1 MTNDRHEDGRDPTV
15 PGFVPEWVDAV
26 RETYHAPPGAPREEM
41 WAAIEAGMTAASGPG
56 TGTDPAQDADVDG
69 VIDLV
74 GGRARREP
82 RPGSAR
88 PRRLRSAAP
97 WAVAAAALL
106 VLGIGIG
113 RWSAAGPLLP
123 TGTANAPAG
132 GTIAEAPAPDG
143 SGLELAA
150 RMHFGRTESL
160 LATVRSDAR
169 AGRVDGSVG
178 PWARTLL
185 AQTRLLMDARGETR
199 DDVQQ
204 LLSDLELVLV
214 QVLGATE
221 ASGMDEER
229 AREELDLMIR
239 SLERGEILPRIRS
252 AAPSTMAGA

>member
-1 MTNDRHEDGRDPTV
+1 MTNDRHEDGRDPAE
-15 PGFVPEWVDAV
+15 PGPAPEWVDAV
-26 RETYHAPPGAPREEM
+26 RDTYHAPPEAPREDM
-41 WAAIEAGMTAASGPG
+41 WAAIRAGMAASDGPG
-56 TGTDPAQDADVDG
+56 RATDEVVD
-69 VIDLV
+69 LARE
-74 GGRARREP
+74 RARREAGGGSTWP
-82 RPGSAR
+82 RLLSSPAR
-88 PRRLRSAAP
+88 

-113 RWSAAGPLLP
+113 RWSATTGLVPP
-123 TGTANAPAG
+123 TGTTSGPAG
-132 GTIAEAPAPDG
+132 GTVAEAPARDA

-169 AGRVDGSVG
+169 TGRVDESVG

-185 AQTRLLMDARGETR
+185 SQTRLLMDARGEAH

>member
-1 MTNDRHEDGRDPTV
+1 MTNDRREDGRDPTE
-15 PGFVPEWVDAV
+15 PGTVPEWVDAV
-26 RETYHAPPGAPREEM
+26 RETYHAPPDAPREEM
-41 WAAIEAGMTAASGPG
+41 WAAIQAGMTEPG
-56 TGTDPAQDADVDG
+56 APETGTEDV
-69 VIDLV
+69 VDLERE
-74 GGRARREP
+74 RARRRDP
-82 RPGSAR
+82 SGPAR
-88 PRRLRSAAP
+88 ASSLRSAAP

-113 RWSAAGPLLP
+113 RWSAAGPVLP
-123 TGTANAPAG
+123 TGTANTPAG
-132 GTIAEAPAPDG
+132 GTVAEVPTPDA

-169 AGRVDGSVG
+169 TGRVDGSVG

-185 AQTRLLMDARGETR
+185 AQTRLLMDARGDTR

-221 ASGMDEER
+221 ASGMDDER

-252 AAPSTMAGA
+252 AAPSAMAGA

>member
-1 MTNDRHEDGRDPTV
+1 MTHDRHEDGQDPTD
-15 PGFVPEWVDAV
+15 PGAVPEWVDAV
-26 RETYHAPPGAPREEM
+26 RDTYHAPPEAPRDEM
-41 WAAIEAGMTAASGPG
+41 WAAIQAGMAASDGPG
-56 TGTDPAQDADVDG
+56 GATDG
-69 VIDLV
+69 VVDLARE
-74 GGRARREP
+74 RARREP
-82 RPGSAR
+82 RGGSAW
-88 PRRLRSAAP
+88 PRLLRSPAR

-113 RWSAAGPLLP
+113 RWSATTGPVPP
-123 TGTANAPAG
+123 TGTASGPAG
-132 GTIAEAPAPDG
+132 GTVAEAPGA

-169 AGRVDGSVG
+169 TGRVDESVG
-178 PWARTLL
+178 PWARALL
-185 AQTRLLMDARGETR
+185 SQTRLLMDARGETP

-214 QVLGATE
+214 QVLGAAETR
-221 ASGMDEER
+221 GMDQER

>member
-1 MTNDRHEDGRDPTV
+1 MTNDRHEDGPGPTG
-15 PGFVPEWVDAV
+15 PESTPEWLEAV
-26 RETYHAPPGAPREEM
+26 RETYHAPPEAPREDM
-41 WAAIEAGMTAASGPG
+41 WAAIRAGMTAEGPDATTGGVVDLEGERTRRRGPSGPAK
-56 TGTDPAQDADVDG
+56 PW
-69 VIDLV
+69 L
-74 GGRARREP
+74 
-82 RPGSAR
+82 
-88 PRRLRSAAP
+88 LRSAAP

-113 RWSAAGPLLP
+113 RWSAIGPGP
-123 TGTANAPAG
+123 AMGPASQPAG
-132 GTIAEAPAPDG
+132 ESLAGAPAPDG

-169 AGRVDGSVG
+169 MGRVDGSVG

-221 ASGMDEER
+221 ASEMDEER

>member
-1 MTNDRHEDGRDPTV
+1 MTNDRHEDGRDPTG
-15 PGFVPEWVDAV
+15 PGSIPEWVEAL
-26 RETYHAPPGAPREEM
+26 RETYHAPPDTPREEM
-41 WAAIEAGMTAASGPG
+41 WAAIQAGMSG
-56 TGTDPAQDADVDG
+56 TGGADADTDPTQDAHAHG

-74 GGRARREP
+74 GERAGREAGPGSVRP
-82 RPGSAR
+82 RP
-88 PRRLRSAAP
+88 LRSAAP

-106 VLGIGIG
+106 VMGIGIG

-123 TGTANAPAG
+123 TGTANAPTG
-132 GTIAEAPAPDG
+132 GTIAGAPAPDG

-160 LATVRSDAR
+160 LTTVRSDAR

-185 AQTRLLMDARGETR
+185 TQTRLLMDARGETR

-221 ASGMDEER
+221 ASGMDDER

-239 SLERGEILPRIRS
+239 SLERGELLPRIRS

>member
-1 MTNDRHEDGRDPTV
+1 MTNDWHEDGRDPTE
-15 PGFVPEWVDAV
+15 PGPAPEWVDAV
-26 RETYHAPPGAPREEM
+26 RETYHAPPDAPREEM
-41 WAAIEAGMTAASGPG
+41 WAAIQAGITGSGEPE
-56 TGTDPAQDADVDG
+56 TGTADV
-69 VIDLV
+69 VDLEHE
-74 GGRARREP
+74 RARRRAP
-82 RPGSAR
+82 SDAAR
-88 PRRLRSAAP
+88 ASSLRSVAP

-113 RWSAAGPLLP
+113 RWSAAGPVLP
-123 TGTANAPAG
+123 TGTANTPS
-132 GTIAEAPAPDG
+132 GTVAEVTTPDA

-169 AGRVDGSVG
+169 TGRVDGSVG

-221 ASGMDEER
+221 ASGVDEER

-252 AAPSTMAGA
+252 AAPGAMAGA